1 MNVSILTKYE
11 EMEVLRKVVHSYKEN
26 FFDSIDNYL
35 VTFVNVINA
44 NVGENESVVEY
55 LEVLKDR
62 GCEDEQPS
70 GLLGYDVVDDV
81 FSSNYNAIFYLYNII
96 LNKATPLSYYN
107 AYGLIVVTFDYL
119 VADILPLFKK
129 ALEAKIDSVRES
141 DKKTSTCLINRKL
154 PHNYRVEN
162 GEQYHYISDRFQV
175 YSPVDINDE
184 LDDSRFNRGNY
195 FRSYEDAEMVAY
207 LLANN

>member
-26 FFDSIDNYL
+26 FFDSIDSYL

-119 VADILPLFKK
+119 VDDILPLFKK
-129 ALEAKIDSVRES
+129 ALEAKIDRVVES
-141 DKKTSTCLINRKL
+141 DKKTSTCLIDRKL
-154 PHNYRVEN
+154 PNSYRVED
-162 GEQYHYISDRFQV
+162 GETYYYVSDRFQV
-175 YSPVDINDE
+175 YASVDIKDK
-184 LDDSRFNRGNY
+184 LDDSKFNRGNY
-195 FRSYEDAEMVAY
+195 FRSYEDANMVAY